1 MKDMWTALAER
12 THAWQALDRQTLADA
27 VWGPYVTARFART
40 GDPRALEYLYPYLN
54 RSHPNTRH
62 AAIGVAG
69 RIFEGK
75 GPAAVT
81 ALDYFTRNTD
91 SFIRDRAVEVVG
103 ATVMGYPEEVVLET
117 LDSYLNSRNH
127 FVQWRALEA
136 MSRALAGSASEK
148 AFAEIER
155 VRQATRPDPLEV
167 DWAVARLFGGK
178 PSERAFAV
186 LARPDASFDMVED
199 TTMGIL
205 VRGADDMW
213 YERAYREF
221 FAPRLHASA
230 DEFPGFAQQFVQR
243 GAIQGLCAASPGR
256 GVEMLHRLLHLQ
268 NNSVT
273 CYVILGMAPG
283 CFRGA
288 DVESNG
294 KPLSDLA
301 RSSKLHE
308 QRIAAVCLGRLM
320 MGTEDRESIDL
331 LRELT
336 GSRNKALRSAALK
349 GLGMAARYT
358 CDEELRKICL
368 RQADDDETA
377 RAAVGALGMIFQAS
391 GRFDIFD
398 DIRDQAEA
406 YRRRPVQGRKQY
418 RPLVQAYL
426 STGLVYQGTGSTEPV
441 DFLLDALRPSPVQW
455 CSYRAAAAKAL
466 VMVEFPERT
475 LTRVYG
481 EEWF

>member
-1 MKDMWTALAER
+1 MKDMWTDLAER
-12 THAWQALDRQTLADA
+12 THAWQALDRQILADA

-75 GPAAVT
+75 GPAAV
-81 ALDYFTRNTD
+81 AELDYFTRNTD
-91 SFIRDRAVEVVG
+91 SFIRDRAVDVVG
-103 ATVMGYPEEVVLET
+103 ATVMGHSEEVVLET
-117 LDSYLNSRNH
+117 LAPYLNSRNH
-127 FVQWRALEA
+127 FVQWRAMDA
-136 MSRALAGSASEK
+136 MSRTLAGSASEG

-155 VRQATRPDPLEV
+155 VRQATQPDQLEV

-178 PSERAFAV
+178 PSEPAFAV
-186 LARPDASFDMVED
+186 LARPAATFDMVED
-199 TTMGIL
+199 TAMGTL
-205 VRGADDMW
+205 VRGADDTW
-213 YERAYREF
+213 YERAYQEF

-230 DEFPGFAQQFVQR
+230 DEFQGFAQQFVQR
-243 GAIQGLCAASPGR
+243 AAIQGLCTASPGR
-256 GVEMLHRLLHLQ
+256 GMEMLRRLLHLQ

-273 CYVILGMAPG
+273 CYVILEMAPV
-283 CFRGA
+283 CFSGA
-288 DVESNG
+288 DVESNR
-294 KPLSDLA
+294 KQLTDLA

-308 QRIAAVCLGRLM
+308 QRIAAVCLGRLV
-320 MGTEDRESIDL
+320 MGAEDGESIDL
-331 LRELT
+331 LKELT
-336 GSRNKALRSAALK
+336 DSRNKALRAAALK

-358 CDEELRKICL
+358 CDEELRMTCL
-368 RQADDDETA
+368 RQAGDDETA
-377 RAAVGALGMIFQAS
+377 RAALGALGMIFQAS

-398 DIRDQAEA
+398 DIRGKAEA
-406 YRRRPVQGRKQY
+406 YRRRPVQGRRQY

-426 STGLVYQGTGSTEPV
+426 SAGLVYQGTGSTEPV

-455 CSYRAAAAKAL
+455 CSYRAAAGKAL
-466 VMVEFPERT
+466 VMIEFPERT

-481 EEWF
+481 DEWI